1 MNAPSHVFESKRL
14 TATRNPCKLCMP
26 LGASLA
32 FLGVERCLPFLHGS
46 QGCSTYIRRYV
57 ISHFGEPADIA
68 SSSFGES
75 SAIFGGKTNL
85 FEGLDNV
92 IAQYAPAVV
101 GIATTCLVETIGEDV
116 KMLLKEY
123 LDKRGGAPTPPMVNV
138 QTPSYAGTHAEGF
151 RAAAAAIVAQL
162 AETTGEGEAPDLAL
176 FPGIVSPADIRH
188 LREICEACG
197 VDAAILP
204 DYSRTMDG
212 APWKEYQRIQPG
224 GTPLSTIRKLGA
236 VEAAIEFNST
246 GAPDVGPGA
255 AMEAKFKTPSS
266 ILDLPMGLKRTDAFV
281 ESLEKTFKVKRP
293 EWLALERGRLLDA
306 YADGH
311 KYVFGKRALVYG
323 EEDFVV
329 AMAGFLAEIGAVP
342 AVCASGAASGRLAP
356 KVLDA
361 IGGKAGVQIMS
372 GADFLEMELAAKDAD
387 IDFAIGN
394 SKGYKTAKALGVP
407 LIRAGFPIHDRIGG
421 GRILHLG
428 YRGAMNLF
436 DLVANALIQ
445 EKQDSSPIGYSY
457 M

>member
-1 MNAPSHVFESKRL
+1 MKSAVHESETKRF

-32 FLGVERCLPFLHGS
+32 FMGVQKALPFLHGS

-75 SAIFGGKTNL
+75 SAIFGGKANL

-92 IAQYAPAVV
+92 IAQYDPEMI

-116 KMLLKEY
+116 KMLVKEY
-123 LDKRGGAPTPPMVNV
+123 LAKRNGLPTPPIVNV

-151 RAAAAAIVAQL
+151 RAAVSAMVSSL
-162 AETTGEGEAPDLAL
+162 ATDGLPGPALAL
-176 FPGIVSPADIRH
+176 FPGMVSPED
-188 LREICEACG
+188 LRYLSMLTESLG
-197 VDAAILP
+197 VETVLLP
-204 DYSRTMDG
+204 DYSQTMDG
-212 APWKEYQRIQPG
+212 APWREYQRLQEG
-224 GTPLSTIRKLGA
+224 GTS
-236 VEAAIEFNST
+236 VAAIRSLGSAKASVEFTST

-255 AMEAKFKTPSS
+255 QLSSKFKVPSH
-266 ILDLPMGLKRTDAFV
+266 IMDLPIGLKRTDAFIR
-281 ESLEKTFKVKRP
+281 LLKDIYGVKEP
-293 EWLALERGRLLDA
+293 KWLSLERGRLLDA

-323 EEDFVV
+323 EEDLVV
-329 AMAGFLAEIGAVP
+329 ALSGFLSEFGVVP
-342 AVCASGAASGRLAP
+342 AICASGASSGRLAA
-356 KVLDA
+356 KVIEATEGRGDLQILSGSDFQEMDA
-361 IGGKAGVQIMS
+361 
-372 GADFLEMELAAKDAD
+372 AAKDSK
-387 IDFAIGN
+387 IDFVIGN

-407 LIRAGFPIHDRIGG
+407 LIRLGFPIHDRVGG

-436 DLVANALIQ
+436 DLIANALIQ
-445 EKQDSSPIGYSY
+445 VKQDSSPVGYSY